1 MSRIVLLLMA
11 ASVAAE
17 ESVQDTS
24 NMSAGFTI
32 RPTRI
37 GGHPCR
43 VYTPAGDGPF
53 PAVPF
58 FHGFGAEGAEGYER
72 IMGRLA
78 KEGFIGVLVTDCGTG
93 CGSPGGPWAAKWVND
108 VVSGL
113 QAAKLEKFNG
123 VVGIA
128 GHSMGGAVACAYSNT
143 YGITS
148 PVKGAVMVHEGLCN
162 LYKLEEMTLP
172 AVFITGTADIISNDK
187 GVEKGWTKY
196 AAKQKV
202 YVDVKGSTHFSIN
215 DGAGMG
221 KEDDIVVLSLR
232 CFLNAD
238 SAACRTVWTGL
249 DKVTK
254 LAAYEHVGNPPH
266 SGQPMPLAVSLPL
279 ALSPPAVYV

>member
-1 MSRIVLLLMA
+1 MA
-11 ASVAAE
+11 AAQIAE
-17 ESVQDTS
+17 GTS
-24 NMSAGFTI
+24 NKSASVNI
-32 RPTRI
+32 RAIVI

-43 VYTPAGDGPF
+43 AYMPGGDGPF
-53 PAVPF
+53 PAVAF
-58 FHGFGAEGAEGYER
+58 FHGFGAVGAEGYER

-78 KEGFIGVLVTDCGTG
+78 KEGFIGILVTDCGTG

-113 QAAKLEKFNG
+113 PSAKLQKFNG
-123 VVGIA
+123 VIGIA

-143 YGITS
+143 YGATS

-162 LYKLEEMTLP
+162 LYKLEEMHLP

-196 AAKQKV
+196 AAEKKV

-215 DGAGMG
+215 DGAGSG

-238 SAACRTVWTGL
+238 SAACKTVWTGL
-249 DKVTK
+249 DKVAE
-254 LAAYEHVGNPPH
+254 LVAYEHVGDPPH
-266 SGQPMPLAVSLPL
+266 SMRPTPLAV
-279 ALSPPAVYV
+279 LSPSAVSQPAIMI